1 MTSPLMPVTHY
12 GGITAGNAFVVWQVP
27 FKYMEALFG
36 MQCPRQLPRASPRTF
51 FAGLTAKRQRK
62 AAVPSSNP
70 CVTEVDNYLEDPSS
84 ELSSLFKYPNI
95 FKLYVK
101 LNTGLPAS
109 AAVERL
115 FSLGGRVFTPL
126 RANMTSEHFEM
137 LVFLR
142 AFERG
147 L

>member
-1 MTSPLMPVTHY
+1 MPAAIVAA
-12 GGITAGNAFVVWQVP
+12 GI
-27 FKYMEALFG
+27 
-36 MQCPRQLPRASPRTF
+36 
-51 FAGLTAKRQRK
+51 
-62 AAVPSSNP
+62 AADIFCRPNSQAIEESCRSYSSNP

-115 FSLGGRVFTPL
+115 FSLGGRVFSQHDQRAL
-126 RANMTSEHFEM
+126 RNACFNARVRTW
-137 LVFLR
+137 LIDL
-142 AFERG
+142 
-147 L
+147 

>member
-1 MTSPLMPVTHY
+1 LAGSFQVH
-12 GGITAGNAFVVWQVP
+12 GGVIRDAIPA
-27 FKYMEALFG
+27 E
-36 MQCPRQLPRASPRTF
+36 LPRVSPRTF
-51 FAGLTAKRQRK
+51 FAGVTAKRQRK
-62 AAVPSSNP
+62 AALPIAVIHA
-70 CVTEVDNYLEDPSS
+70 CVTEVDNYVEDPSS

-109 AAVERL
+109 AAIEIL

-126 RANMTSEHFEM
+126 LPNMTSEHFEM